1 LFSDEENGYALDE
14 TKYKLKLDA
23 PTASDGGMDTAP
35 SVGDQPAP
43 EPSFGDDNQD
53 TPDEVGGDND
63 NPFEKKPFDAG
74 VEADEE
80 SDPKKF
86 IQQLAGKI
94 GQSLRDY
101 EKGLDNPDFELEK
114 FVINSVISAT
124 NTADMDDSDR
134 KDIIDKIETSGADDN
149 NQESDSEIKDD
160 NNVDDNQPDSDG
172 MGDEQVDEM
181 SLGDDIEEIFLE
193 WSKPMEL
200 TVPVSVSGG
209 LKYHLDNKLPLGES
223 VFRYGS
229 DKYIQL
235 LKEVKALRGSNLISL
250 NENDEFIVNSAIP
263 KLTYL
268 NGKEILLNAIYE
280 EESNDDLVSEDEM
293 VEHLPTFTQ
302 IAALGAPMLALI
314 IRNIL
319 KGDEKS
325 AKQILNKELKD
336 KPNDNVNE
344 SDVLNGIKQ
353 IIAEAEYKGKNVE
366 LNKPKRGGSKKFYV
380 YVKDPSSGN
389 IKKVSFGAKAGG
401 GNLAV
406 KLKDPKARKAFSDRH
421 NCPEKTDKT
430 TAGYWACS
438 LPRFAKSLGLSGGG
452 RYW

>member
-1 LFSDEENGYALDE
+1 MDSTPSFG
-14 TKYKLKLDA
+14 DA
-23 PTASDGGMDTAP
+23 
-35 SVGDQPAP
+35 PAP

-53 TPDEVGGDND
+53 TPDDAEGD

-74 VEADEE
+74 VDVDEE

-101 EKGLDNPDFELEK
+101 EKGLGNPDFELEK

-134 KDIIDKIETSGADDN
+134 KDIIDKIETSGDDN
-149 NQESDSEIKDD
+149 DNQESDSEVKDETD
-160 NNVDDNQPDSDG
+160 VDDSQSDSDQMDG
-172 MGDEQVDEM
+172 EQVDEM

-200 TVPVSVSGG
+200 TTPISVSGG
-209 LKYHLDNKLPLGES
+209 LKYHLDNKIPLGES

-229 DKYIQL
+229 EKYIQL
-235 LKEVKALRGSNLISL
+235 LKEVKSLKNSNLISL

-263 KLTYL
+263 KVTYL

-280 EESNDDLVSEDEM
+280 EETDDELMSEDEM

-302 IAALGAPMLALI
+302 IAALGAPILALI
-314 IRNIL
+314 MRNIL
-319 KGDEKS
+319 KGNEKS
-325 AKQILNKELKD
+325 AKQILNKELEG
-336 KPNDNVNE
+336 KPNDNVTE

-353 IIAEAEYKGKNVE
+353 IIAEAEYKGKTVE

-389 IKKVSFGAKAGG
+389 IKKVSFGAKSGG

-421 NCPEKTDKT
+421 NCPEKKDKT
-430 TAGYWACS
+430 TAGYWSCA
-438 LPRFAKSLGLSGGG
+438 LPRYAKSLGLSGGG